1 MRLYKKLW
9 KKLKAKLQSKSNFE
23 VSSFDRAVIEEAYHL
38 RQEYIRSQKFSD
50 AVTNNL
56 LEEESV
62 DCFNFFKTHLKPHL
76 SSQEWLE
83 LESLP
88 LNEFISLFTKKQM
101 SERLKNL
108 ENREQV
114 SRAIKRI
121 IQIEELKNEARNNL
135 NSETY
140 YSVILNLYVSKHVNG
155 FMYLALK
162 KMIKSSREKMYEI
175 AKDTS
180 LNVSEAQKKIS
191 IEVARLI
198 KEEIEVFKQ
207 DLKKQKSP
215 IIVGVEVDQKDIK
228 QALVE
233 FGKVP
238 IMLKSDNLKKYIESL
253 RR

>member
-1 MRLYKKLW
+1 
-9 KKLKAKLQSKSNFE
+9 
-23 VSSFDRAVIEEAYHL
+23 
-38 RQEYIRSQKFSD
+38 
-50 AVTNNL
+50 
-56 LEEESV
+56 
-62 DCFNFFKTHLKPHL
+62 
-76 SSQEWLE
+76 
-83 LESLP
+83 
-88 LNEFISLFTKKQM
+88 
-101 SERLKNL
+101 
-108 ENREQV
+108 
-114 SRAIKRI
+114 
-121 IQIEELKNEARNNL
+121 
-135 NSETY
+135 
-140 YSVILNLYVSKHVNG
+140 
-155 FMYLALK
+155 MYLALK

-238 IMLKSDNLKKYIESL
+238 IMLKSDNLKNI
-253 RR
+253 